1 MRNPPEKVGVFML
14 QNAGNRLTAAL
25 TYAIWDWSRTEG
37 GKILFISEQLPCGT
51 AFAIAYPEDL
61 FRS

>member
-1 MRNPPEKVGVFML
+1 ML
-14 QNAGNRLTAAL
+14 KNAGNRLTAAL

-51 AFAIAYPEDL
+51 AFALAYAEDL